1 MNEDKFKKAT
11 ESLMS
16 HCRQRMGYEKDP
28 DVHYV
33 TDKDNA
39 EKMLGYTAHYQPEN
53 KIVTIYISGRHPKDA
68 LRSLAHELVHHA
80 QNCRGDLKNSQTE
93 EGYAQKDPH
102 MRKMEEEAYLEGN
115 MMFRDWEDTCKSQN
129 TFTFVKGENKMTIN
143 QYDTVLRNMILEK
156 TEVILKEEHDIELEE
171 GFLDR
176 LMARGS
182 GAKAGLGQKARNLGA
197 KFKGAKAGF
206 ALDDF
211 GVAAAA
217 SSTMDPKELSQI
229 VTSATRMKKFY
240 TVIGK
245 VANEMRVDMDKL
257 GFSQKDVKDAMRF
270 IRSGQTYI
278 EKILVS
284 IIEKDRTGTLAKKLG
299 MEKLI
304 GNKVQT
310 GKDFNN
316 MKTANQDKKAAGL
329 ATEIPA
335 AAETSGINPDRLASL
350 QRNRNLEEGRGQ
362 HASDNLK
369 GVPGADRHTKHRLTK
384 LTKKQ
389 TKKKPDYDEG
399 TPSDFP
405 SKEEIAQ
412 EKAKASGAKKTEAV
426 GQHKNAKSLK
436 DVPGKY
442 PKLSSPS
449 SKADLP
455 DDSEYGA
462 ADDGTFPGDFPSSA
476 ERKKR
481 PLGPPRDDDYEN
493 PRRRVPEGDA
503 SRIMTKDRVK
513 HREDDWRGTGKV
525 VGRSGRM
532 VLVMWSD
539 GQQEHDEGMLLKQST
554 NEVDSQSELAEIKKN
569 QDSINSLNE
578 NRLMNINRELMRR
591 LIK

>member
-16 HCRQRMGYEKDP
+16 YCRQRMGYEKDP

-115 MMFRDWEDTCKSQN
+115 MMFRDWEDTCKSQD
-129 TFTFVKGENKMTIN
+129 TFTFVKGENKMKIN

-156 TEVILKEEHDIELEE
+156 TKVILKEEHDLELEE

-206 ALDDF
+206 ALDDV

-217 SSTMDPKELSQI
+217 SSTMDAKELSQI

-245 VANEMRVDMDKL
+245 VANDMRVDMDKL
-257 GFSQKDVKDAMRF
+257 GFSQEDIKDAMRF

-278 EKILVS
+278 EKILIS
-284 IIEKDRTGTLAKKLG
+284 IIERDRTGTLAKKLG

-310 GKDFNN
+310 GTDFKK

-335 AAETSGINPDRLASL
+335 AAETPGINPDRLASL
-350 QRNRNLEEGRGQ
+350 QRNRNLEEGIGQ
-362 HASDNLK
+362 HSAKSIGK
-369 GVPGADRHTKHRLTK
+369 IPGDYTKQ
-384 LTKKQ
+384 KKNN
-389 TKKKPDYDEG
+389 KKKPPYSE
-399 TPSDFP
+399 P
-405 SKEEIAQ
+405 
-412 EKAKASGAKKTEAV
+412 GAEA
-426 GQHKNAKSLK
+426 
-436 DVPGKY
+436 
-442 PKLSSPS
+442 
-449 SKADLP
+449 
-455 DDSEYGA
+455 
-462 ADDGTFPGDFPSSA
+462 DGTFPGDFPSSA
-476 ERKKR
+476 ERKKQ
-481 PLGPPRDDDYEN
+481 PLGPPEADDYEY
-493 PRRRVPEGDA
+493 PRRKVKEGDA
-503 SRIMTKDRVK
+503 SRITTKDRVK

-525 VGRSGRM
+525 IGRSGRV
-532 VLVMWSD
+532 VLVKWPA

-554 NEVDSQSELAEIKKN
+554 NEADSQSELTEAKCPHCDGDAPKSKCNCKSLEEHSELTDIKKN
-569 QDSINSLNE
+569 QDSISSLNE
-578 NRLMNINRELMRR
+578 NRLMNINKELMRR
-591 LIK
+591 LVK